1 MTDDDD
7 AAVRLDDR
15 QDGLGERIAKL
26 EGVVSTE
33 DKLLER
39 GLEAARHGQM
49 LLVGVSAVVITAA
62 IAMLIY
68 ILQRLDSL
76 HR

>member
-1 MTDDDD
+1 MTDPDVDK
-7 AAVRLDDR
+7 LDDR
-15 QDGLGERIAKL
+15 QDGLGERVAKL
-26 EGVVSTE
+26 EGKIETE
-33 DKLLER
+33 DRLVER
-39 GLEAARHGQM
+39 GLESARHGQM
-49 LLVGVSAVVITAA
+49 LLIGISAVVITAA